1 MEQND
6 LYLYDNGVKNTEP
19 RIELTENIAEGWNN
33 METLDKMRKSKVA
46 NFISL
51 FKVKIKYS
59 CKYFNL
65 YSLKSFQGKVK
76 FMILLLKAA
85 AAL

>member
-46 NFISL
+46 NLSL
-51 FKVKIKYS
+51 RKKQHPI
-59 CKYFNL
+59 
-65 YSLKSFQGKVK
+65 
-76 FMILLLKAA
+76 
-85 AAL
+85 